1 MTTHHPSDD
10 GVRLARR
17 VAELRACSR
26 TEAEQLIAG
35 GCVRVDGQVVETPQ
49 FRVSN
54 QTVEIDPDATATPL
68 LPVSLLL
75 HKPVGLDAGTGVPVD
90 IKGVGKGLR
99 PALDLLRADTQAPS
113 GRGGPAPLNRH
124 FAGQTLYLA
133 LETGASGLIVFSQ
146 DWRIQRRLLEDAAI
160 IEQEFTV
167 DVDGVLTPEALA
179 PLNRPGQADSRLP
192 SFKAS
197 ITSASDTA
205 TRLRFAVKGSHPGLI
220 AWLCD
225 RAGLQITAMKRI
237 RIGRVPMADLPVGQW
252 RYLMPYERF

>member
-1 MTTHHPSDD
+1 M
-10 GVRLARR
+10 
-17 VAELRACSR
+17 
-26 TEAEQLIAG
+26 
-35 GCVRVDGQVVETPQ
+35 
-49 FRVSN
+49 
-54 QTVEIDPDATATPL
+54 
-68 LPVSLLL
+68 
-75 HKPVGLDAGTGVPVD
+75 
-90 IKGVGKGLR
+90 
-99 PALDLLRADTQAPS
+99 
-113 GRGGPAPLNRH
+113 
-124 FAGQTLYLA
+124 
-133 LETGASGLIVFSQ
+133 
-146 DWRIQRRLLEDAAI
+146 LEDAAI